1 MGGPKLY
8 MIVETNL
15 NTWTREYVC
24 TDLNHIETDV
34 LVEGVEDDVGQS
46 SVVPGSVDQQELGKE
61 PELQ

>member
-1 MGGPKLY
+1 MGGLKL
-8 MIVETNL
+8 VETNL
-15 NTWTREYVC
+15 NTYTTEDQRVC

>member
-1 MGGPKLY
+1 MGGPKQQR
-8 MIVETNL
+8 L
-15 NTWTREYVC
+15 NTWTIKDQRAC